1 MRLGANEA
9 DYSVLEDVKPQDLTK
24 FGLIPEFVGRI
35 PIVVNLDPLGED
47 ALVKIL
53 TEPKNAIIKQY
64 QKLVGFDG
72 VKLTVEDDAVREIAQ
87 TAIRLKTGARGL
99 RTIIEN
105 VMTEVMYKIPSEENV
120 EEVVITKECLTSGAT
135 PTLVYKQAS

>member
-1 MRLGANEA
+1 MG
-9 DYSVLEDVKPQDLTK
+9 Y
-24 FGLIPEFVGRI
+24 
-35 PIVVNLDPLGED
+35 
-47 ALVKIL
+47 
-53 TEPKNAIIKQY
+53 
-64 QKLVGFDG
+64 DG

-120 EEVVITKECLTSGAT
+120 EEVIVTKECLTDGAT
-135 PTLVYKQAS
+135 PKLVYKKSA